1 MVRAIFQVLLTVTWE
16 MKLLN
21 GATCAMLLD
30 AQYAALFAAPGV
42 VSSCVM
48 LHLLHRLAFAAFVA
62 FAVLAAVFVRGA
74 LCCAKHWAISRA
86 CVICCCARYW
96 VIRSAIYPLVD
107 PLANVV
113 CSAVAS
119 VHFLVLRCTTRCFT
133 VQLATSLPNSLP
145 HCSAVP
151 ACLAFWLRV
160 SVTAYRDRPGCHSCR
175 PRSRGGCPG
184 TAQTGM
190 CRLSQ

>member
-1 MVRAIFQVLLTVTWE
+1 MVRHVPCYW
-16 MKLLN
+16 MRS
-21 GATCAMLLD
+21 MLRFL
-30 AQYAALFAAPGV
+30 QRL
-42 VSSCVM
+42 VSCQLVSCCIM

-113 CSAVAS
+113 C
-119 VHFLVLRCTTRCFT
+119 T
-133 VQLATSLPNSLP
+133 
-145 HCSAVP
+145 AVP